1 MPSRAPSLST
11 IRSEG
16 GLLPT
21 DLLARIAASRSDLP
35 GTSSEHYGLQATA
48 RLSETITQSW
58 NALKR
63 RWASLRE
70 DINLLP
76 KDRAGTSLTN
86 EKWTLP
92 LLRELGFGFL
102 PTTPSREIGP
112 QKFPITRFFGATPI
126 HLVGCR
132 LSLDQ
137 RAPGEQGAAR
147 SSPHGLLQEFLNRS
161 GDHTWGILSNGLQ
174 FRILRDSKS
183 LSRQSFLEFD
193 LEAMFDG
200 EVYSDFAL
208 LFMLAHATRFTR
220 ADGQAPASCLLDDWS
235 KEAEV
240 QGTRALTELKRGVE
254 DALLSLGEGLSGH
267 RANAE
272 LRRALSAGT
281 LSLSEF
287 HAQLLRVIYRFIFL
301 FVTEDRLLDGQSLL
315 HPPASDPASAQARSR
330 YTEHY
335 STARLRRMA
344 GTIKGSNH
352 SDLWTQFQTVLLAL
366 SGESEGATARSAL
379 ALPPLGG
386 FLWSPASTSDLNT
399 ARLTNYDLL
408 RVIRHL
414 AFTVK
419 GRTLRAVDYKN
430 LGAEELGG
438 VYESLLALT
447 PQLGE
452 GGAGFTFQEFSGNER
467 KTSGSYYTP
476 DSLVQ
481 ELLNSALDPVVE
493 ARLEE
498 ARQLSSLRKKGEHGR
513 SSTQKPPPSWAEPLL
528 AAERP
533 PEYTLSAGALAEEA
547 LLSLRVCDPAV
558 GSGHFLVGAA
568 HRLARHLARVRA
580 TMAGDAEPSPLL
592 YQKCLRD
599 VIGRCLYGVD
609 INPMAAELCRVSL
622 WLEALEPGKP
632 LSFLD
637 HHIRVGNSLL
647 GATPDLIAGGLPD
660 EAFKPIG
667 DDDRKVCNELKRA
680 NKSQRES
687 RDLFPVLALE
697 SAAADARLA
706 VASAAI
712 TLLPDDRPDLVREK
726 EAAYIALR
734 QSTEYQRKVR
744 LYDTWC
750 AAFVIRKE
758 DPRRKSTELSDARP
772 PAGITMTE
780 IEAVAGGHA
789 IHPHLSEQVTTLAKQ
804 YQFFHW
810 HLAFPEVFADGGFDC
825 VLGNPPWE
833 RVKLQEKEWFAQRD
847 PAVASASNASVRKTR
862 IAELERSNPALFR
875 EFQEDVRR
883 SAGESH
889 LLRNS
894 GRFPLC
900 GRGDINVYTVFAEG
914 MRTILSDHGRVGCVL
929 PTGIATDDT
938 TKHFFQDVFEKK
950 SLVSLFDFENRQ
962 RLFPSV
968 LSLLKFC
975 LFTCGRGTTPTAE
988 LAEFVFFAHA
998 TADLYD
1004 PERRFTL
1011 SSKDIKL
1018 LNPNT
1023 RTCPI
1028 FRSKKD
1034 AELTKAI
1041 YRRVPVLI
1049 REAEG
1054 DQPEQNP
1061 WGIKFST
1068 LFHMSNDSHL
1078 FRTRDDLESD
1088 GWHLEGNI
1096 FKKEAEEFLPLYEA
1110 KMIHHFDHRWATYD
1124 GDKTRD
1130 VTPSEKRDP
1139 HAVALPRYWVPSTQV
1154 TEALSRTGWNRRW
1167 LLGWRDICRST
1178 DERTVIAGLLPR
1190 AAVNHKYPVI
1200 MLDRPSDLVSISVS
1214 LSSLAFDYTSRQKLS
1229 GTSLTYFYLKQF
1241 PAPQP
1246 GAFDAKFPSPEGA
1259 ICITDW
1265 LISRVLE
1272 LTYTAWDLQ
1281 PFALDCGFEG
1291 PPFRWDDERRFL
1303 LRCELD
1309 AAFFHLYL
1317 PSDSDGNWAL
1327 CASESADDRARL
1339 LASLPTP
1346 RSAVDAIMDSFP
1358 IVRKKDEAH
1367 YGGVYRTKLVILEI
1381 YDAMQTAIRTNLPF
1395 VSRLDP
1401 PPAHPSLCHPP
1412 LS

>member
-1 MPSRAPSLST
+1 M
-11 IRSEG
+11 
-16 GLLPT
+16 
-21 DLLARIAASRSDLP
+21 
-35 GTSSEHYGLQATA
+35 
-48 RLSETITQSW
+48 
-58 NALKR
+58 
-63 RWASLRE
+63 
-70 DINLLP
+70 
-76 KDRAGTSLTN
+76 
-86 EKWTLP
+86 
-92 LLRELGFGFL
+92 
-102 PTTPSREIGP
+102 
-112 QKFPITRFFGATPI
+112 
-126 HLVGCR
+126 
-132 LSLDQ
+132 
-137 RAPGEQGAAR
+137 
-147 SSPHGLLQEFLNRS
+147 
-161 GDHTWGILSNGLQ
+161 
-174 FRILRDSKS
+174 
-183 LSRQSFLEFD
+183 
-193 LEAMFDG
+193 
-200 EVYSDFAL
+200 
-208 LFMLAHATRFTR
+208 
-220 ADGQAPASCLLDDWS
+220 
-235 KEAEV
+235 
-240 QGTRALTELKRGVE
+240 
-254 DALLSLGEGLSGH
+254 
-267 RANAE
+267 
-272 LRRALSAGT
+272 
-281 LSLSEF
+281 
-287 HAQLLRVIYRFIFL
+287 
-301 FVTEDRLLDGQSLL
+301 
-315 HPPASDPASAQARSR
+315 
-330 YTEHY
+330 
-335 STARLRRMA
+335 
-344 GTIKGSNH
+344 
-352 SDLWTQFQTVLLAL
+352 
-366 SGESEGATARSAL
+366 
-379 ALPPLGG
+379 
-386 FLWSPASTSDLNT
+386 
-399 ARLTNYDLL
+399 
-408 RVIRHL
+408 
-414 AFTVK
+414 
-419 GRTLRAVDYKN
+419 
-430 LGAEELGG
+430 
-438 VYESLLALT
+438 
-447 PQLGE
+447 
-452 GGAGFTFQEFSGNER
+452 
-467 KTSGSYYTP
+467 
-476 DSLVQ
+476 
-481 ELLNSALDPVVE
+481 
-493 ARLEE
+493 
-498 ARQLSSLRKKGEHGR
+498 
-513 SSTQKPPPSWAEPLL
+513 
-528 AAERP
+528 
-533 PEYTLSAGALAEEA
+533 
-547 LLSLRVCDPAV
+547 
-558 GSGHFLVGAA
+558 
-568 HRLARHLARVRA
+568 
-580 TMAGDAEPSPLL
+580 
-592 YQKCLRD
+592 
-599 VIGRCLYGVD
+599 IGRCLYGVD

-667 DDDRKVCNELKRA
+667 DDDSKVCNELKRA

-687 RDLFPVLALE
+687 RDLFPVLAME

-726 EAAYIALR
+726 EAAYITLR

-883 SAGESH
+883 SEGESH

-914 MRTILSDHGRVGCVL
+914 MRTILNNFGRAGCVL

-938 TKHFFQDVFEKK
+938 TKHFFQSIVETQ

-962 RLFPSV
+962 NLFPAVDSRM
-968 LSLLKFC
+968 KFC

-1023 RTCPI
+1023 RPCPI

-1096 FKKEAEEFLPLYEA
+1096 FKKEAEEFLPLYEQNL
-1110 KMIHHFDHRWATYD
+1110 IHIDNHRFSSFRHHD
-1124 GDKTRD
+1124 GAISARASQQLNSERLSN
-1130 VTPSEKRDP
+1130 PSES
-1139 HAVALPRYWVPSTQV
+1139 AVPRYWVPFEIVEQTSNNKGLV
-1154 TEALSRTGWNRRW
+1154 GSYVLCFRRSA
-1167 LLGWRDICRST
+1167 RST
-1178 DERTVIAGLLPR
+1178 DARTALFCAIPRHGVGDSIFLLFPPKSNPDALLANLGSFVLDFTFRQSIGGENASFFIVKQTPTLPLSATSQSCIWDMRESTIHSWLRPR
-1190 AAVNHKYPVI
+1190 I
-1200 MLDRPSDLVSISVS
+1200 
-1214 LSSLAFDYTSRQKLS
+1214 
-1229 GTSLTYFYLKQF
+1229 
-1241 PAPQP
+1241 
-1246 GAFDAKFPSPEGA
+1246 
-1259 ICITDW
+1259 
-1265 LISRVLE
+1265 LE

-1281 PFALDCGFEG
+1281 PFALDCGFDG
-1291 PPFRWDDERRFL
+1291 SPFRWDDDRRFL

-1317 PSDSDGNWAL
+1317 PSDPDGNWAL
-1327 CASESADDRARL
+1327 CASESVDDRARL
-1339 LASLPTP
+1339 IACFPNP

-1395 VSRLDP
+1395 VSLLDP
-1401 PPAHPSLCHPP
+1401 PPADPSLSHPP
-1412 LS
+1412 RTHEV